1 MGQNEPKLVKM
12 SQNWLKLAKKSEFW
26 VKKDPKFKKKIPKK
40 FWRFWP
46 GFDINL
52 TRDEYLGQKWLN
64 YREKSRIFV
73 KKRRRSQDLVCT
85 EMRYSMFA
93 VLFVFCTEQKTLS
106 VNFPLKMA

>member
-1 MGQNEPKLVKM
+1 MGP
-12 SQNWLKLAKKSEFW
+12 KSEFW

-40 FWRFWP
+40 FWRFCME
-46 GFDINL
+46 FDINL
-52 TRDEYLGQKWLN
+52 TRDEFLGQKWLN

-85 EMRYSMFA
+85 EMRYSMF
-93 VLFVFCTEQKTLS
+93 FVFGFMSTEQKTLS

>member
-1 MGQNEPKLVKM
+1 MVKIGQKERILGQKRPKI
-12 SQNWLKLAKKSEFW
+12 Q
-26 VKKDPKFKKKIPKK
+26 KKIPKK
-40 FWRFWP
+40 FWRFCI

-73 KKRRRSQDLVCT
+73 KKRRRSRDLVCT
-85 EMRYSMFA
+85 EMRFSM
-93 VLFVFCTEQKTLS
+93 LFCSVFVCTEQKTLS